1 MGSTK
6 ELFTIGHSNHSIDAF
21 VALLQQHGI
30 TAVAD
35 VRSHPYSRYLPHFN
49 KSELEAALQTAKIEY
64 RFLGQELGARP
75 NDPSCYVDGKAP
87 YEKIAATQLFE
98 KGIKRLLKGT
108 QNYKI
113 ALMCAERD
121 PITCHRSILVC
132 QHLRTFD
139 LKINHILTD
148 GNLESHEALEE
159 RLLTLQGLNQAEPP
173 EATQLSLFEY
183 QPLQDELENPKP
195 LEERLKEAYQRQ
207 GDKIAYVEK
216 DKTKDDEFN

>member
-21 VALLQQHGI
+21 IALLQQHGI

-49 KSELEAALQTAKIEY
+49 KSELEAALQNAKIEY

-87 YEKIAATQLFE
+87 YEKIAATQFFE

-108 QNYKI
+108 ENYKI

-148 GNLESHEALEE
+148 GNLESHGALEE
-159 RLLTLQGLNQAEPP
+159 RLLTLHGLNQAEPP

-183 QPLQDELENPKP
+183 QPLQDELENQKP

-216 DKTKDDEFN
+216 DKTKNDEFN

>member
-1 MGSTK
+1 MSSTK
-6 ELFTIGHSNHSIDAF
+6 QVFTIGHSNHSIEAF
-21 VALLQQHGI
+21 IALLQQHGI

-35 VRSHPYSRYLPHFN
+35 VRSHPYSRFLPHFN
-49 KSELEAALQTAKIEY
+49 KSELEAALQNVGIEY

-98 KGIKRLLKGT
+98 KGITRLLKGAD
-108 QNYKI
+108 NFRI
-113 ALMCAERD
+113 ALMCAEKD

-139 LKINHILTD
+139 VEIKHILTD
-148 GNLESHEALEE
+148 GSLESHEVLEE
-159 RLLTLQGLNQAEPP
+159 RLLKLHGLNQSESSNS
-173 EATQLSLFEY
+173 TQLSLFDY
-183 QPLQDELENPKP
+183 QQLQDEFENTKP
-195 LEERLKEAYQRQ
+195 LEECLKEAYQRQ

-216 DKTKDDEFN
+216 EKNKHE